1 MSDQESR
8 TKKIIKELSAKI
20 DELLEQ
26 SNISKG
32 DVKKEI
38 DARIKELKKSRDQVN
53 EEFKKIREE
62 NKETFDKVEKLAK
75 NTFKEVKSV
84 LSDFW
89 DRISE
94 DKKEED
100 SEKGTKKEE

>member
-1 MSDQESR
+1 MSDQESK
-8 TKKIIKELSAKI
+8 TKKIIRELSAKI

-62 NKETFDKVEKLAK
+62 NKETFDKVESLAK
-75 NTFKEVKSV
+75 NTFKEVKSAF
-84 LSDFW
+84 SDFFGQK
-89 DRISE
+89 SE
-94 DKKEED
+94 GGRENSSAEENKKKE
-100 SEKGTKKEE
+100 

>member
-38 DARIKELKKSRDQVN
+38 DARIKELKKSRDEVN
-53 EEFKKIREE
+53 KEFKKIREE
-62 NKETFDKVEKLAK
+62 NKETFEKVENLAK
-75 NTFKEVKSV
+75 NTFKEVKSAF
-84 LSDFW
+84 SGFW
-89 DRISE
+89 DRINE
-94 DKKEED
+94 DKNETD
-100 SEKGTKKEE
+100 SEKGSKKEE